1 MIPDFNEQLTAYIEN
16 ITKAHTSQQ
25 PERQVSH
32 LFLGFISDA
41 FGVKYEDIELEHHVT
56 MTKVQKHGYIDALLG
71 DLLIEFKRGIKTVPE
86 SAVHQLRDYMRD
98 MPELH
103 RYVGMLTDGIRFHTY
118 VLDEAEEVKEV
129 DQFDITKASAEA
141 AWLWLDSYLF
151 SRQSIQPTAADIVQR
166 FGISSPTFQLVSQ
179 TLRRQ
184 LSKVA
189 DRSELDVWRGQWR
202 ALLSK
207 VYGSDIADDE
217 LFIRHTYLSQF
228 AKLLAFA
235 ALQGRPDRNMIHL
248 VVNGE
253 AFHQHGV
260 SNIGEND
267 FFSWALMD
275 GIRKESLDL
284 LYGLAVELQ
293 VYDLSAVR
301 QDLLKQLYQNL
312 VDPETRHDLGE
323 YYTPDWLAQ
332 LTLQE
337 IDYRAPQSLLDPACG
352 SGTFLFSAIRRLAD
366 HGLTGPKLVEFALN
380 NIMGTDVH
388 PLAVTIARVNVLLAL
403 TEHFETSNGES
414 EVMPLPVFMA
424 DSLLRPL
431 ENRSEE
437 SITIAVDWDK
447 DELFRIPL
455 ESASDAT
462 KLTKTIEYMDQ
473 FAKIASDPQQM
484 NEITRLFK
492 SVIHDVVYDGLTNP
506 TFIKLWESNFKLLV
520 GLIREGRNSIWAY
533 ILKNLSRPLVLAERG
548 FDVVAGNPP
557 WLAYRYISSAVYQDE
572 VKDLCFYYQ
581 LIDPGDVQLFTQMD
595 LSTLFFAH
603 ARDRYLKDDGVLAF
617 VMPRSAITGAK
628 QHRPFQGQGMSRIL
642 DVQNVKCLFNVP
654 SAVLILSKDD
664 VRPQHIPTKTYHARF
679 DKHELPLAEAAP
691 LLRIE
696 ETVTDFVESGIRSL
710 YHGHF
715 TQGASLVPRNLCFV
729 RSVGKVGPVIKTDP
743 ELDPNAK
750 APWKGIQLQGSVS
763 DMYLYATLLSKHL
776 LPFGFQKLNMIAL
789 PAKLDAKGRLQM
801 LYNMLGFAAN
811 GNMRDFETWF
821 EKANEMWEKLKKDTV
836 TQALPDWMNY
846 RNKLTSQNVKDNF
859 RVIYNGSGTNLA
871 SCVLEINADNLR
883 VDRRRVT
890 GFVADTKTYYYS
902 EQTLNEAHYLCAIL
916 NAPCVNEAIKK
927 YQAQGLFGPRD
938 IHRTPFEACAIPM
951 FKAEDADHQALARLS
966 IQAHQTIEENKS
978 MDDSKLLN
986 GGPAYARRL
995 ARENT
1000 AAEIEAIDDI
1010 ARRVIAE

>member
-1 MIPDFNEQLTAYIEN
+1 MTPEFDEKLTAYIEN

-56 MTKVQKHGYIDALLG
+56 MTKVQKHGYVDALLG
-71 DLLIEFKRGIKTVPE
+71 DLLIEFKRSLKDVPE

-118 VLDEAEEVKEV
+118 VLDDVEEAKEV
-129 DQFDITKASAEA
+129 DRFDITKASAET

-184 LSKVA
+184 LSQV
-189 DRSELDVWRGQWR
+189 DHRSELDVWRGQWR

-235 ALQGRPDRNMIHL
+235 ALQGRPDRTMIHL

-267 FFSWALMD
+267 FFSWVMMD

-284 LYGLAVELQ
+284 LYGLSIELQ

-352 SGTFLFSAIRRLAD
+352 SGTFLFNAIRRLAD
-366 HGLTGPKLVEFALN
+366 NGLTGPKLVEFALN

-403 TEHFETSNGES
+403 TEHFETSNGEN
-414 EVMPLPVFMA
+414 EAMPLPVFMA
-424 DSLLRPL
+424 DSLMRPL
-431 ENRSEE
+431 DNQNEE
-437 SITIAVDWDK
+437 SIAIAVDWDK

-455 ESASDAT
+455 ESASDAS
-462 KLTKTIEYMDQ
+462 KLTRTIEYMDQ
-473 FAKIASDPQQM
+473 FAKIASNPQQM
-484 NEITRLFK
+484 NEIMNLFRN
-492 SVIHDVVYDGLTNP
+492 VIQDIYDEMTSP
-506 TFIKLWESNFKLLV
+506 TFIRLWESNLKLLV

-557 WLAYRYISSAVYQDE
+557 WLAYRYINSAVYQDE
-572 VKDLCFYYQ
+572 VKDLYLYYQ
-581 LIDPGDVQLFTQMD
+581 LIDPGDVKLFTQMD

-603 ARDRYLKDDGVLAF
+603 ARGCYLKDDGVLAF

-642 DVQNVKCLFNVP
+642 DVQNVSPLFNVP
-654 SAVLILSKDD
+654 SAVLILSQDD
-664 VRPQHIPTKTYHARF
+664 VRPQHIPTKTYHAQF

-729 RSVGKVGPVIKTDP
+729 RSVGRVGPVIKTDP
-743 ELDPNAK
+743 ELDRDAK
-750 APWKGIQLQGSVS
+750 PPWKGIQLQGSVS
-763 DMYLYATLLSKHL
+763 NMYLYATLLSKHL
-776 LPFGFQKLNMIAL
+776 LPFGIQKLNMIAL
-789 PAKLDAKGRLQM
+789 PAKLNAKGRLQM
-801 LYNMLGFAAN
+801 LYDVLGFAAN
-811 GNMRDFETWF
+811 GNIPDFWTWF
-821 EKANEMWEKLKKDTV
+821 EKADKLWEERKKSDMTL
-836 TQALPDWMNY
+836 QDRYNY
-846 RNKLTSQNVKDNF
+846 HKMLTGQNVKDSF
-859 RVIYNGSGTNLA
+859 RVMYNANGTNLA
-871 SCVLEINADNLR
+871 SCVLEIDADNLR
-883 VDRRRVT
+883 VGRRRVT
-890 GFVADTKTYYYS
+890 GFVADTKTYFYS
-902 EQTLNEAHYLCAIL
+902 AQTLNEAHYLCAIL

-951 FKAEDADHQALARLS
+951 FKADDADHQALARLS
-966 IQAHQTIEENKS
+966 IQAHQKIAENKT
-978 MDDSKLLN
+978 MEESKLLN

-1000 AAEIEAIDDI
+1000 AAEIEAIDEI
-1010 ARRVIAE
+1010 ARSVIAE

>member
-1 MIPDFNEQLTAYIEN
+1 MIPEFDEKLTAYIES

-41 FGVKYEDIELEHHVT
+41 FDVKYEDIELEHHVT
-56 MTKVQKHGYIDALLG
+56 MTKVQKHGYVDALLG
-71 DLLIEFKRGIKTVPE
+71 DLLIEFKRSIKDVPE

-118 VLDEAEEVKEV
+118 VLDEVAEAKEV
-129 DQFDITKASAEA
+129 DRFDITKASAET

-184 LSKVA
+184 LSQVD

-235 ALQGRPDRNMIHL
+235 ALQGRPDRNSIHL

-267 FFSWALMD
+267 FFSWVMMD

-284 LYGLAVELQ
+284 LYGLSIELQ

-352 SGTFLFSAIRRLAD
+352 SGTFLFNAIRRLAD
-366 HGLTGPKLVEFALN
+366 NGLTGPKLVEFALN

-403 TEHFETSNGES
+403 TEHFETSNGEN
-414 EVMPLPVFMA
+414 EAMPLPVFMA
-424 DSLLRPL
+424 DSLMRPL
-431 ENRSEE
+431 DNQNED
-437 SITIAVDWDK
+437 SIAIAVDWDK

-455 ESASDAT
+455 ESASDAS

-473 FAKIASDPQQM
+473 FAKIVSDPQQ
-484 NEITRLFK
+484 ITKVTNLFR
-492 SVIHDVVYDGLTNP
+492 SVIQDIYDEMTNP
-506 TFIKLWESNFKLLV
+506 TFIKLWESNLKLLV
-520 GLIREGRNSIWAY
+520 GLIGEGRNSIWAY

-557 WLAYRYISSAVYQDE
+557 WLSYRYINSAVYQDE
-572 VKDLCFYYQ
+572 VKDLYLYYQ
-581 LIDPGDVQLFTQMD
+581 LIDPGDVKLFTQMD

-603 ARDRYLKDDGVLAF
+603 ARGCYLKDDGVLAF

-628 QHRPFQGQGMSRIL
+628 QHRSFQGQGMSRIL
-642 DVQNVKCLFNVP
+642 DVQNVSPLFNVP

-664 VRPQHIPTKTYHARF
+664 VRPQHIPTKTYHAQF

-743 ELDPNAK
+743 ELDRDAK
-750 APWKGIQLQGSVS
+750 VPWKGIQLQGSVS
-763 DMYLYATLLSKHL
+763 NMYLYATLLSKHL

-801 LYNMLGFAAN
+801 LYDVLGFAAN
-811 GNMRDFETWF
+811 GNIPDFWTWF
-821 EKANEMWEKLKKDTV
+821 EKADKLWEERKKSDMTL
-836 TQALPDWMNY
+836 QDRYNY
-846 RNKLTSQNVKDNF
+846 HKMLTGQNVKDSF
-859 RVIYNGSGTNLA
+859 RVMYNANGTNLA
-871 SCVLEINADNLR
+871 SCVLEIDADNLR

-902 EQTLNEAHYLCAIL
+902 AQTLNEAHYLCAIL

-951 FKAEDADHQALARLS
+951 FKADDADHQALARLS
-966 IQAHQTIEENKS
+966 LQAHQKIAENKLMEES
-978 MDDSKLLN
+978 ELLN
-986 GGPAYARRL
+986 GGLGRSRRL
-995 ARENT
+995 AREHT
-1000 AAEIEAIDDI
+1000 AAEIEAIDEI